1 MIKTDGRVFGNGYDF
16 WIYVVGEQSS
26 DERSDWIKMGNLVY
40 RKVGYGHDGAVHK
53 SFAFPICDTAGTFYE
68 VLSSNC
74 EECGTV
80 FVSENKSMNSVYFN
94 VPWLTCEQKRE
105 IKPIAFASE
114 YVESIENLI
123 TKCIWCSPIRKI
135 YIQTRSQTMFEQPNL
150 IGVISCEQF
159 HHMMKNDLLLGNVVY
174 AVSFDCS
181 DTKSKKHGMR

>member
-16 WIYVVGEQSS
+16 WIYVVGERSS
-26 DERSDWIKMGNLVY
+26 GERSDWIKMGSLVY
-40 RKVGYGHDGAVHK
+40 RKIGYGHDCAVLE

-80 FVSENKSMNSVYFN
+80 FVSENISMNSVCFIA
-94 VPWLTCEQKRE
+94 PWLTCEQKRE
-105 IKPIAFASE
+105 IKPIVFASE
-114 YVESIENLI
+114 YVESIESLI
-123 TKCIWCSPIRKI
+123 TQCIRSSPTRKI

-159 HHMMKNDLLLGNVVY
+159 NHMMKNDLLLGSFVY
-174 AVSFDCS
+174 DILE
-181 DTKSKKHGMR
+181 